1 MLQTCLLL
9 LVWIIPA
16 QSQFQSQS
24 LSLSPQYFLN
34 SSTVY
39 VSLYIHVCRCHAED
53 AVRELLFKVTAGGQ
67 GSQDADSG
75 VWDLQ
80 EVLHFLPI
88 HMVLN
93 SVQTLLTLFIPGI
106 NIRLADLITRG

>member
-1 MLQTCLLL
+1 MFIT
-9 LVWIIPA
+9 
-16 QSQFQSQS
+16 FS
-24 LSLSPQYFLN
+24 LNHSCPVPVPVPLSFPQYFLN

-75 VWDLQ
+75 V
-80 EVLHFLPI
+80 
-88 HMVLN
+88 
-93 SVQTLLTLFIPGI
+93 
-106 NIRLADLITRG
+106 